1 MNVLIEQLG
10 GRSVLDPVVDEFYD
24 RVLADDELAPIFAGV
39 DLGRLVS
46 MQREFLAAAL
56 TIGPDHGS
64 DEIQDLHAGLGITH
78 HHFSRFV
85 ELFLLTLEALGVDD
99 DVVTN
104 VGHHLDL
111 SADDVV
117 GEVAEVG

>member
-39 DLGRLVS
+39 DMARLVS
-46 MQREFLAAAL
+46 MQQEFLAAAL
-56 TIGPDHGS
+56 AAGPDHGA
-64 DEIQDLHAGLGITH
+64 DEVRDIHAGLGITP

-85 ELFLLTLEALGVDD
+85 ELFLVTLEEHGADRDTVA
-99 DVVTN
+99 DVA
-104 VGHHLDL
+104 HHLDL
-111 SADDVV
+111 YADDVI
-117 GEVAEVG
+117 GEVAEAG